1 MNVFLALKSYFLR
14 PTKVLRTVFAFLLLL
29 CLSLCL
35 FSCKKEIRYFDYV
48 SELRSNV
55 LLASNDEFSLR
66 VYSIKKESP
75 YSADGVPREINLRTE
90 LWLVAPTG
98 AQECNLTFT
107 VDGNPYGGEMAYDNV
122 KGEYYLACNLDTSAL
137 SEMECNISYGEQ
149 EYTLTAKSVL
159 SQDTLSP
166 ETVLQNLVNEEAELF
181 ASLTD
186 KYGFAGEIYLR
197 LIYEDSPY
205 YYVGVIDR
213 NGKTN
218 AFLIN
223 ATSGKIL
230 AKREA

>member
-1 MNVFLALKSYFLR
+1 MNGFFSFQSRFSRPIKALRFVFS
-14 PTKVLRTVFAFLLLL
+14 LL
-29 CLSLCL
+29 CLSACL
-35 FSCKKEIRYFDYV
+35 ISCRKEVRYFDYV

-55 LLASNDEFSLR
+55 LLASNENFSLR
-66 VYSIKKESP
+66 IYSVTKESP
-75 YSADGVPREINLRTE
+75 YSADGVPRELHTRTE
-90 LWLVAPTG
+90 IWLVAPSG
-98 AQECNLTFT
+98 EQDCGVSFT
-107 VDGNPYGGEMAYDNV
+107 VDGKPYGGDMSFDNV
-122 KGEYYLACNLDTSAL
+122 KAEFYLSCSLDSSAL
-137 SEMECNISYGEQ
+137 SQIDCTITYGET
-149 EYTLTAKSVL
+149 EYALSAKSVL
-159 SQDTLSP
+159 EERTLSA
-166 ETVLQNLVNEEAELF
+166 ETVLTNLVNAEAELF
-181 ASLTD
+181 ASMTD